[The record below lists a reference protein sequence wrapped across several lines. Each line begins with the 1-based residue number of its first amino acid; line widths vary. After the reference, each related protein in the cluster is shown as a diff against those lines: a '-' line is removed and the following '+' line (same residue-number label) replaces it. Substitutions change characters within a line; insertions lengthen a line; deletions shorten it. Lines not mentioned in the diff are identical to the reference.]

1 VQDVFS
7 QLSTEELLHKLEEL
21 GDRAPMELI
30 QAILAK
36 SKEVVGPLSRILQD
50 KQYWEA
56 QGDKLWMP
64 THAVKLLG
72 TLADPEALPQL
83 IDALVLAEKTDDEW
97 VMDDLPTV
105 FGRIGPPAVESLIGF
120 INAHRGYYSMWW
132 SRSVAANGLASIAI
146 QHTQERERILSFL
159 HGLFSEDEDT
169 EFMGSI
175 ACDLLDLHDSSSFPV
190 LEDAFNR
197 DLIDKYIISREDF
210 LEEREE
216 PPDEKALVHY
226 KTDLLEFYVPEEV
239 ARRQE
244 RWEEERKEREQLAAQ
259 KRESREKS
267 ISIELKRLEITIK
280 LIESKVLP
288 LSRKVGRNEPCPC
301 GSGKKF
307 KKCHLPLV
315 ESTPPKSELDRS
327 RYVDFEYLQRASPYD
342 PLFVLESLT
351 ALAFEA
357 EREGDAA
364 RAMEIF
370 RKLEPV
376 AEHTGEMG
384 DFLREWEIIGYN
396 HPELG
401 DDGLAVIRRLQSF
414 YKDKDREQ
422 WTYATMDLADYLDF
436 LGRRDE
442 GKNEYERLL
451 REVPNHPLIHIRYA
465 DFLEKGGNID
475 EAIHHYKQVLQMEDQ
490 ADREDLGTAAEELKE
505 LASHHGIELDT
516 RTQEAI
522 RRWSYGADEENTLDE
537 L

>member
-1 VQDVFS
+1 
-7 QLSTEELLHKLEEL
+7 
-21 GDRAPMELI
+21 MELI

-36 SKEVVGPLSRILQD
+36 GREAVGPLSRILQD
-50 KQYWEA
+50 KRYWEA
-56 QGDKLWMP
+56 EDDKLWMP

-72 TLADPEALPQL
+72 VLADPEVLPQL

-105 FGRIGPPAVESLIGF
+105 FGRIGPPAVGPLIEF
-120 INAHRGYYSMWW
+120 INARRGDYSMWW
-132 SRSVAANGLASIAI
+132 SRSAAANGLVSIAI

-169 EFMGSI
+169 EFMGSV
-175 ACDLLDLHDSSSFPV
+175 ACDLLDLHDPSSFPV

-226 KTDLLEFYVPEEV
+226 KTDLLEFYAPEEV

-244 RWEEERKEREQLAAQ
+244 RWEKERKEREQLAAQ
-259 KRESREKS
+259 KRENREKS
-267 ISIELKRLEITIK
+267 IAIELRRLEITTK

-315 ESTPPKSELDRS
+315 ESTPPKRELNRS
-327 RYVDFEYLQRASPYD
+327 RYADFGYLQRTSPYD

-357 EREGDAA
+357 EIDGDAA

-376 AEHTGEMG
+376 AEHTGMMG
-384 DFLREWEIIGYN
+384 NFLGEWEVICYN

-401 DDGLAVIRRLQSF
+401 DDGLAIIRRLQSF

-422 WTYATMDLADYLDF
+422 WTYATMDLADYLNL

-451 REVPNHPLIHIRYA
+451 REAPDLLFIHIRYA
-465 DFLEKGGNID
+465 EFLENGGDID
-475 EAIHHYKQVLQMEDQ
+475 EAVRHYKHVLQMEDQ

-505 LASHHGIELDT
+505 LASRHGIELDM

-522 RRWSYGADEENTLDE
+522 RRWSYGGGEENALDE
-537 L
+537 P

>member
-1 VQDVFS
+1 VLS
-7 QLSTEELLHKLEEL
+7 HLSTEDLLHKLEEL
-21 GDRAPMELI
+21 GDRAPMEMI
-30 QAILAK
+30 RAILAK
-36 SKEVVGPLSRILQD
+36 GKEVVEPLSRILQD

-83 IDALVLAEKTDDEW
+83 IDTLVLAEKTDDEW

-105 FGRIGPPAVESLIGF
+105 FGRIGPPAVEPLIEF
-120 INAHRGYYSMWW
+120 INAHRGDYSMWW
-132 SRSVAANGLASIAI
+132 SRSIAANGLVSIAI

-175 ACDLLDLHDSSSFPV
+175 ACDLLDLHDPSSFPV

-197 DLIDKYIISREDF
+197 DLIEKYIISREDF

-216 PPDEKALVHY
+216 PPDEEALVHY
-226 KTDLLEFYVPEEV
+226 KTDLLEFYAPEEV

-244 RWEEERKEREQLAAQ
+244 RWEKERKEREQLAAQ

-267 ISIELKRLEITIK
+267 IAIELRRLEITTK
-280 LIESKVLP
+280 LIVSKVLP

-315 ESTPPKSELDRS
+315 ESTPPKRELDRS
-327 RYVDFEYLQRASPYD
+327 RYADFEYLQRASPYD

-357 EREGDAA
+357 EREGDVA

-376 AEHTGEMG
+376 AEHTGKMG
-384 DFLREWEIIGYN
+384 DFLGEWEIICYN

-436 LGRRDE
+436 SGRRDE
-442 GKNEYERLL
+442 GKNEYEGLL
-451 REVPNHPLIHIRYA
+451 REAPDLFFIHIRYA
-465 DFLEKGGNID
+465 EFLEKGGDID
-475 EAIHHYKQVLQMEDQ
+475 EAIRHYKQVLQMEDQ

-505 LASHHGIELDT
+505 LASRHGIELDT

-522 RRWSYGADEENTLDE
+522 RRWSYGGDEENTLDE
-537 L
+537 P

>member
-1 VQDVFS
+1 MFS
-7 QLSTEELLHKLEEL
+7 HLSTEELLHELEEL
-21 GDRAPMELI
+21 GDRVPMELI

-36 SKEVVGPLSRILQD
+36 GREVVEPLSRILQD
-50 KQYWEA
+50 NRYWDAED
-56 QGDKLWMP
+56 DKLWMP

-72 TLADPEALPQL
+72 VLADPEALPQL

-97 VMDDLPTV
+97 VMDDLPAV
-105 FGRIGPPAVESLIGF
+105 FGRIGPPAVEPLIEF
-120 INAHRGYYSMWW
+120 INVHRGDYSMWW
-132 SRSVAANGLASIAI
+132 SRSVAANGLVSIAI
-146 QHTQERERILSFL
+146 QHTKERERILSFL

-169 EFMGSI
+169 EFMGSV
-175 ACDLLDLHDSSSFPV
+175 ACDLLDLHDPSSFPV

-210 LEEREE
+210 LQEREE
-216 PPDEKALVHY
+216 LPDEKALVHY
-226 KTDLLEFYVPEEV
+226 KTDLLEFYAPEEV

-244 RWEEERKEREQLAAQ
+244 RWEKERKEKEQLAAQ

-267 ISIELKRLEITIK
+267 IAIEFRRLEITTK

-315 ESTPPKSELDRS
+315 ESTPPKRELYRS
-327 RYVDFEYLQRASPYD
+327 RYADFEYLQRVSPYD

-357 EREGDAA
+357 EMEGDAA
-364 RAMEIF
+364 RAIEIF

-376 AEHTGEMG
+376 AEYTGEMG
-384 DFLREWEIIGYN
+384 DFLSEWEVICYN

-414 YKDKDREQ
+414 HKDKDREQ
-422 WTYATMDLADYLDF
+422 WIYATMDLADYLDL
-436 LGRRDE
+436 LGRRDD

-451 REVPNHPLIHIRYA
+451 REAPDLLFIHTRYA
-465 DFLEKGGNID
+465 EFLEKGGDID
-475 EAIHHYKQVLQMEDQ
+475 EAVHHYKKVLQMEDQ
-490 ADREDLGTAAEELKE
+490 ADREDLETAAEKLKE

-516 RTQEAI
+516 WTQEAI
-522 RRWSYGADEENTLDE
+522 RQWSYGADEENTLDE
-537 L
+537 P

>member
-1 VQDVFS
+1 MFS
-7 QLSTEELLHKLEEL
+7 HLSTEELLHKLEEL
-21 GDRAPMELI
+21 GDRAPIELI
-30 QAILAK
+30 QEILAK
-36 SKEVVGPLSRILQD
+36 GKEIVKPLCRILQD
-50 KQYWEA
+50 KRYWEA
-56 QGDKLWMP
+56 EDDKLWMP

-72 TLADPEALPQL
+72 VLADPEALPQL

-105 FGRIGPPAVESLIGF
+105 FGRIGPTAVDPLMEF
-120 INAHRGYYSMWW
+120 INAHRGDYSMWW
-132 SRSVAANGLASIAI
+132 SRSTAANGLVSIAI
-146 QHTQERERILSFL
+146 QHNRERERILSFL

-169 EFMGSI
+169 EFMGSV
-175 ACDLLDLHDSSSFPV
+175 ASDLLDLHDPSSFPV

-197 DLIDKYIISREDF
+197 DLIEKYIISREEF
-210 LEEREE
+210 LEEREK

-226 KTDLLEFYVPEEV
+226 KTDLLEFYSPEEV

-244 RWEEERKEREQLAAQ
+244 RWEEERNEREQLAVQ

-267 ISIELKRLEITIK
+267 IAIELRRLEITTK

-307 KKCHLPLV
+307 KKCHLTLV
-315 ESTPPKSELDRS
+315 ESAPPKRELDRS
-327 RYVDFEYLQRASPYD
+327 RYVDFKYLQRASPYD

-376 AEHTGEMG
+376 AVYTGKMG
-384 DFLREWEIIGYN
+384 EFLREWEIICYN

-436 LGRRDE
+436 LGRRDD

-451 REVPNHPLIHIRYA
+451 REAPDLLFIHFRYA
-465 DFLEKGGNID
+465 EFLEKGGDID
-475 EAIHHYKQVLQMEDQ
+475 EAVRHYKQVLQMENQ

-505 LASHHGIELDT
+505 LASRHGIKLDT
-516 RTQEAI
+516 LTQEAI
-522 RRWSYGADEENTLDE
+522 RQWSYGADEESTLDE
-537 L
+537 P